1 MSEVAIDLRENSRA
15 VMAAGSQS
23 FDFAA
28 KALPE
33 WQREGARY
41 LYVWCR
47 HCDDKVDMAPTLPE
61 KLANVRAL
69 EEQTKLS
76 WIDIPADDLVFRAF
90 GQVCSG
96 YQIPREYPLDLL
108 AGMRADAEGKR
119 YETLEDLELYC
130 YYVAGTVGLM
140 MCHVMGISNPAA
152 LHHAVDLGIAMQLTN
167 ISRDVRE
174 DFEQGRIFLP
184 LQWLREA
191 GIPPEDLMN
200 EAYRPALV
208 NVVDRLLA
216 HAREKYRSGDRGLRY
231 LHWRS
236 ALAIRVAS
244 GVYSGIGRE
253 VLRRGPRAWDQRC
266 FTTKFTK
273 LKLALAAAF
282 RSALEVPA
290 RARKPWAAKPI
301 ETLWRPSV

>member
-1 MSEVAIDLRENSRA
+1 MSTTLQENSRA

-47 HCDDKVDMAPTLPE
+47 HCDDEVDNAPTLE
-61 KLANVRAL
+61 QKLANVAKL

-76 WIDIPADDLVFRAF
+76 WIDTPEEDLVFRAF
-90 GQVCSG
+90 GQVCSN
-96 YQIPREYPLDLL
+96 YQIPKQYALDLL

-119 YETLEDLELYC
+119 YQTLADLEVYC
-130 YYVAGTVGLM
+130 YQVAGTVGLM
-140 MCHVMGISNPAA
+140 MCHVMGLSHSRA
-152 LHHAVDLGIAMQLTN
+152 LDHAVDLGIAMQLTN
-167 ISRDVRE
+167 ISRDVGE
-174 DFEQGRIFLP
+174 DFAQGRVFLP
-184 LQWLREA
+184 LDWLRES
-191 GIPPEDLMN
+191 GIPENDLMN
-200 EAYRPALV
+200 PRYREALV
-208 NVVDRLLA
+208 GLVNRLLE
-216 HAREKYRSGDRGLRY
+216 HARAKYASGDRGLRY

-253 VLRRGPRAWDQRC
+253 VSSRGPAAWDRRC
-266 FTTKFTK
+266 YTTKFTK
-273 LKLALAAAF
+273 LKLALGAAF
-282 RSALEVPA
+282 RSALEIPF
-290 RARKPWAAKPI
+290 RATRPWAAKPI
-301 ETLWRPSV
+301 DTLWRPQ

>member
-1 MSEVAIDLRENSRA
+1 MNELRENSRA

-47 HCDDKVDMAPTLPE
+47 HCDDRVDMAPTLPE
-61 KLANVRAL
+61 KLANVAEL
-69 EEQTKLS
+69 EARTKLS
-76 WIDIPADDLVFRAF
+76 WIDVPESDLVFRAF
-90 GQVCSG
+90 GQVSSA
-96 YQIPREYPLDLL
+96 YKIPREYPLDLL

-119 YETLEDLELYC
+119 YETLADLELYC
-130 YYVAGTVGLM
+130 YQVAGTVGLM

-174 DFEQGRIFLP
+174 DFEQGRLFIP
-184 LQWLREA
+184 LSWLREA
-191 GIPPEDLMN
+191 GIPENDLMN
-200 EAYRPALV
+200 EAYRPRLV
-208 NVVDRLLA
+208 AVVERLLA
-216 HAREKYRSGDRGLRY
+216 HARAKYASGDRGLRY

-253 VLRRGPRAWDQRC
+253 VLSRGPRAWDERC
-266 FTTKFTK
+266 YTTKFTK

-282 RSALEVPA
+282 SSAKEIPA
-290 RARKPWAAKPI
+290 RALKPWRAQAI
-301 ETLWRPSV
+301 DTLWRP

>member
-1 MSEVAIDLRENSRA
+1 MSEQLAELQENSRA

-41 LYVWCR
+41 LYTWCR
-47 HCDDKVDMAPTLPE
+47 HCDDRVDMAPTLAE
-61 KLANVRAL
+61 KLTNVAKL

-76 WIDIPADDLVFRAF
+76 WIDIPPGDLVFRAF

-108 AGMRADAEGKR
+108 AGMRADAEGRR
-119 YETLEDLELYC
+119 YETIEDLELYC

-140 MCHVMGISNPAA
+140 MCHVMGVSNPAA

-174 DFEQGRIFLP
+174 DFEQGRVFLP
-184 LQWLREA
+184 LSWLREA
-191 GIPPEDLMN
+191 EIPENDLMN
-200 EAYRPALV
+200 EKYRDALV
-208 NVVDRLLA
+208 GVVNRLLA
-216 HAREKYRSGDRGLRY
+216 HAKAKYASGDRGLRY

-253 VLRRGPRAWDQRC
+253 VLRRGPRAWDERC
-266 FTTKFTK
+266 FTTKLTK
-273 LKLALAAAF
+273 IRLALAAAF

-290 RARKPWAAKPI
+290 RARRPWAARPI
-301 ETLWRPSV
+301 ETLWRPQ